1 MKNYFPKLILPIAL
15 LCVMATACKDDVQ
28 VTPVTTP
35 DAPEIYATDPNSTN
49 VDGTRQSL
57 AGGVGNQRNCSV
69 MDVYYED
76 VKDDPSLPEKMKKV
90 DEHTAKYNKGKNGA
104 KAGATAQ
111 ELAIAAS
118 LTDATTIEIP
128 VVVNVLYSNT
138 LENISDAQI
147 ASQITILNQDF
158 RATNS
163 DLTKLAT
170 TTFFGKASDFNIHFT
185 LLKTIRKSSTK
196 TAWGTRN
203 AMKSSKQGGIDPTN
217 PTTTLNIWVCEIGSG
232 LLGYAQFPG
241 GASST
246 DGVVIGPKFFGN
258 VGYALTANTAYNKG
272 RTATHEVGHWI
283 NLRHIWGDATCGTD
297 QVTDTP
303 SHNAANYGCPTA
315 GHVSTCSGAPVE
327 MTMNYMDYTDDA
339 CMYMFTVGQKDRAR
353 AIFATGGARAAF
365 VK

>member
-1 MKNYFPKLILPIAL
+1 MKNSFPKLILSIFFICL
-15 LCVMATACKDDVQ
+15 MATSCKDDVS
-28 VTPVTTP
+28 VNPISVE
-35 DAPEIYATDPNSTN
+35 DANSAGIAKTEGN
-49 VDGTRQSL
+49 GSGDGTNQSI
-57 AGGVGNQRNCSV
+57 AATANQRNCSAMNV
-69 MDVYYED
+69 LYDD
-76 VKDDPSLPEKMKKV
+76 IKDDDSILEKMKKV
-90 DEHTAKYNKGKNGA
+90 EEHSDNYKKGKQGA
-104 KAGATAQ
+104 KAGATPTQ
-111 ELAIAAS
+111 LAIAAS

-138 LENISDAQI
+138 NENISDAQI
-147 ASQITILNQDF
+147 ASQITVINQDF

-163 DLTKLAT
+163 DLSKLAT
-170 TTFFGKASDFNIHFT
+170 TTFVGKGSDLNFHFT
-185 LLKTIRKSSTK
+185 LIKTVRKASTK

-203 AMKSSKQGGIDPTN
+203 AMKSSKTGGIDPTT
-217 PTTTLNIWVCEIGSG
+217 PTTTLNLWVCEIGSG

-241 GASST
+241 GAAAT

-258 VGYALTANTAYNKG
+258 TGFLSTVYNKG
-272 RTATHEVGHWI
+272 RTATHEIGHWI

-303 SHNAANYGCPTA
+303 SHNAANYGCPST

-353 AIFATGGARAAF
+353 AIFATGGFRAAF
-365 VK
+365 VKL